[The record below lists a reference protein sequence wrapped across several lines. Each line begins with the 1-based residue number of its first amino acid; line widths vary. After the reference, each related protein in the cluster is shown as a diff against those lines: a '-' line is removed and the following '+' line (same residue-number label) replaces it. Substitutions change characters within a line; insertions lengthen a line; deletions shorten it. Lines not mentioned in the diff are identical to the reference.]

1 MLAKSKRNTIKTLV
15 PQALSDIEK
24 SNEEFI
30 TIMKEK
36 KIPKGERKCEE
47 CQ

>member
-1 MLAKSKRNTIKTLV
+1 MLAKCKLNSIKSLV
-15 PQALSDIEK
+15 SQAPIDTET

-36 KIPKGERKCEE
+36 KNAKRSEE
-47 CQ
+47 T